1 MIIRLIQKNPK
12 RATMLVKGV
21 TFKLGSPTSCRVR
34 VYNRS
39 TGELLSETISK
50 SNGSYILFAVQHTE
64 NYITALDRDNELE
77 LATLDNLR

>member
-50 SNGSYILFAVQHTE
+50 SNGSYILFAVQHAE
-64 NYITALDRDNELE
+64 KYVIAIDPDQEYN
-77 LATLDNLR
+77 LATQDNVK

>member
-21 TFKLGSPTSCRVR
+21 TFKLGSPTSCQVR
-34 VYNRS
+34 AYNRS

-50 SNGSYILFAVQHTE
+50 SNGSYILFTVQHTE
-64 NYITALDRDNELE
+64 NYVIAIDPDQEYNIVAQDNVK
-77 LATLDNLR
+77 

>member
-50 SNGSYILFAVQHTE
+50 SNGSYILFGNNFGSSYVVA
-64 NYITALDRDNELE
+64 IDPELE
-77 LATLDNLR
+77 YNLASQDNVK

>member
-39 TGELLSETISK
+39 TGELLSEIISK
-50 SNGSYILFAVQHTE
+50 QDGSYILFGAHQRE
-64 NYITALDRDNELE
+64 NYVIAIDPDQEYN
-77 LATLDNLR
+77 LATQDNVK